1 MGSCLETKDWVT
13 TCIMMPWSMSMQNN
27 TQMQHQ
33 NCENNFNSDWDSWN
47 YNLSQQHEVFESD
60 MQGRERC
67 NTWPRQVLE
76 RSDSWNQ
83 SVTEHQMTMLPPSTV
98 PGHEHGQCPVSS
110 SSDTIDMSTVS
121 STTDDVTSY
130 GRRNPWGPQ
139 SYAELITQAISSS
152 PKKKM
157 TLNQIYDWL
166 TNNIQYFSER
176 TNTEKSAG
184 WKNSIRH
191 NLSLHQKFKKVPNES
206 SGKSSWWVLDLEAS
220 PSKKSRRRSTAG
232 DMKSMI
238 QRRDKARASVA
249 ARRVSLAEQNLLSN
263 IPEEDSSFLDGDFHP
278 RDRCN
283 SVNSSMSSQS
293 SYTSFNNFSFEDFDF
308 LGRFEADYNRHVV
321 PSGISELSD
330 LRFEFSNNLR
340 ISHFNTRS

>member
-1 MGSCLETKDWVT
+1 MGE
-13 TCIMMPWSMSMQNN
+13 I
-27 TQMQHQ
+27 
-33 NCENNFNSDWDSWN
+33 
-47 YNLSQQHEVFESD
+47 
-60 MQGRERC
+60 QGRERC
-67 NTWPRQVLE
+67 NTWPRNILE
-76 RSDSWNQ
+76 RSDSTDSWNQ
-83 SVTEHQMTMLPPSTV
+83 SVTEHQMTVLPPSTV

-110 SSDTIDMSTVS
+110 SSDMSCHDTLPLCNVS
-121 STTDDVTSY
+121 STTDDVTYY

-176 TNTEKSAG
+176 TNSEKSAG

-220 PSKKSRRRSTAG
+220 PSKKSRRRSTAAAG
-232 DMKSMI
+232 DIKSLI

-249 ARRVSLAEQNLLSN
+249 ARRMSLVEQNHLSN
-263 IPEEDSSFLDGDFHP
+263 IPEEESPFLDGNFHP

-308 LGRFEADYNRHVV
+308 LGRFDADYNNSRHVV
-321 PSGISELSD
+321 PSVISDLSD
-330 LRFEFSNNLR
+330 LRHEFSNNLR